1 MNYKILILIVAVS
14 MLIVNANQS
23 FSDQTESTEIKL
35 HKMRTS
41 FIDGGQPLVFV
52 GKLTTDSGKPIH
64 NATIVIKNNQSCPED
79 QIVGTGTT
87 GKRGEF
93 NIYTIPQVWD
103 EKDNRI
109 TFHAEFSGNEKYSNT
124 VSENRTYVIFPT
136 FAQICIN

>member
-1 MNYKILILIVAVS
+1 MNYKILILIVAIS
-14 MLIVNANQS
+14 ILIVNANQS

-52 GKLTTDSGKPIH
+52 GKLTTESGRPIH

-79 QIVGTGTT
+79 QIVETGTT

-93 NIYTIPQVWD
+93 YIYTIPQVWN
-103 EKDNRI
+103 EKDNRV

-124 VSENRTYVIFPT
+124 VSENRTYVIFPD
-136 FAQICIN
+136 FAQMCIN

>member
-1 MNYKILILIVAVS
+1 MNYKILILIVAIS
-14 MLIVNANQS
+14 ILIVNANQS

-52 GKLTTDSGKPIH
+52 GKLTTDSGRPIY

-93 NIYTIPQVWD
+93 YIYTIPQVWN
-103 EKDNRI
+103 EKDNRV

-124 VSENRTYVIFPT
+124 VSENRTYVIFPD
-136 FAQICIN
+136 FAQMCIN

>member
-52 GKLTTDSGKPIH
+52 GKLTTDSGRPIH

-93 NIYTIPQVWD
+93 NIYTIPQVWK

-136 FAQICIN
+136 FAQICTN